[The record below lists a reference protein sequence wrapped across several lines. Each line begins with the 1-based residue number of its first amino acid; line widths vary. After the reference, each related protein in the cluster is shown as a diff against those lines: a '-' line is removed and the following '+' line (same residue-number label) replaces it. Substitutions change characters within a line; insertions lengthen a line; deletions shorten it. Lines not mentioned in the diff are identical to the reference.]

1 MLTGSIVCCATV
13 IGCHT
18 WMWRAEVWVQRTKEI
33 ITSRKL
39 MAVAVGESLAMEI
52 LRVWEE
58 GTYQEAY
65 VVLPSAI
72 GVLSAQKA

>member
-1 MLTGSIVCCATV
+1 M
-13 IGCHT
+13 
-18 WMWRAEVWVQRTKEI
+18 WMWRAEVWVQRAKEI

-58 GTYQEAY
+58 GTYQGAY
-65 VVLPSAI
+65 MVLPSAI
-72 GVLSAQKA
+72 RVLSAQKA

>member
-1 MLTGSIVCCATV
+1 M
-13 IGCHT
+13 
-18 WMWRAEVWVQRTKEI
+18 WVQRAKET

-39 MAVAVGESLAMEI
+39 MAVAVGKLLAMEI

-58 GTYQEAY
+58 GTYQGAY